1 MSKDTSKAAKKTVKK
16 AVKTA
21 RQAAP
26 VGHEKGWDATPVM
39 GLGLYWDDVKI
50 GQRFRTLGR
59 TITEADITMFVGVTG
74 MVEEMFTNLD
84 YIQAESKIG
93 ARPAPGSMV
102 FCISEGLL
110 LQSTMQRTGMA
121 CLECDLRIL
130 RPTVAGDTIH
140 VQAEVVEARA
150 TASKPGRGLMR
161 TFNRVVNQRGEVVA
175 TYNPLRMVK
184 GRPQ

>member
-1 MSKDTSKAAKKTVKK
+1 MSQHTPETA
-16 AVKTA
+16 KTA
-21 RQAAP
+21 KHA
-26 VGHEKGWDATPVM
+26 VGQEKGWDDIPMM
-39 GLGLYWDDVKI
+39 GLGLYWDDVKV
-50 GQRFRTLGR
+50 GQRFRTIGR

-84 YIQAESKIG
+84 YIQAESRIG
-93 ARPAPGSMV
+93 ERPAPGSMV
-102 FCISEGLL
+102 YCISEGLL
-110 LQSTMQRTGMA
+110 MQSTMQRTGMA
-121 CLECDLRIL
+121 FLECDLRIL

-150 TASKPGRGLMR
+150 TSKPGRGLMR

-184 GRPQ
+184 GRTQ

>member
-1 MSKDTSKAAKKTVKK
+1 MSPDNDTQDKDA
-16 AVKTA
+16 
-21 RQAAP
+21 
-26 VGHEKGWDATPVM
+26 GWADTPVM
-39 GLGLYWDDVKI
+39 GVGLYWDDVKT
-50 GQRFRTLGR
+50 GQRFRTLAR

-74 MVEEMFTNLD
+74 MVEEMFTNLE

-93 ARPAPGSMV
+93 ARPAPGSLV

-110 LQSTMQRTGMA
+110 MQSTMQRTGMA
-121 CLECDLRIL
+121 FLACDLRIL

-150 TASKPGRGLMR
+150 TSKPGRGLMR
-161 TFNRVVNQRGEVVA
+161 TANRVVNQRSEVVA

-184 GRPQ
+184 GRGH

>member
-1 MSKDTSKAAKKTVKK
+1 MSQDNDTQDKDS
-16 AVKTA
+16 
-21 RQAAP
+21 
-26 VGHEKGWDATPVM
+26 GWADTPVM
-39 GLGLYWDDVKI
+39 GLGLHWDDVTM
-50 GQRFRTLGR
+50 GQRFRTLAR

-84 YIQAESKIG
+84 YIGKESKIG

-102 FCISEGLL
+102 YCISEGLL
-110 LQSTMQRTGMA
+110 MQSTMQRTGMA
-121 CLECDLRIL
+121 FLECDLRIL

-150 TASKPGRGLMR
+150 TSKPGRGLMR
-161 TFNRVVNQRGEVVA
+161 TFNRVVNQHGEVVA